1 MNNAMQAQQRLMQA
15 IQTYQMGDLS
25 KAETELKSL
34 LRDFPKSDQIMSV
47 LGAVLFGQKKHKEA
61 YRLYRDALKINP
73 NNADAAMGIASA
85 EHARG
90 NTDTAI
96 ELMVKARQAFPGR
109 IEPHFNLGTFYIDKD
124 EMKKAEACFLK
135 CLEMEPKLAQADLH
149 LVNIYKELNDL
160 DKVEHHLRKV
170 IAVNPDPQLKIKLNE
185 ILELKGGDPKPV
197 TSSEEKETLGQ
208 EVAEEPSTEKSSLHQ
223 ALGIE
228 EGDVEGMLSMAAAF
242 FERHQYAEA
251 ARYYEQV
258 LILDPD
264 NAIASLALRRIKAS
278 SVPLWHF
285 EMLADEDRNYA
296 YQEAIERALAKQP
309 GARVLDIGTGSG
321 LLAMMAARAGASEVL
336 ACEMN
341 TGLAQVAEEIVERNG
356 YRDRIKVLNSKSS
369 DLRPGLDYEGR
380 YDMVVSE
387 ILDVA
392 GIGEGVLPSLRHAY
406 QSILKPDAITV
417 PSGMT
422 MYASLASIPGFH
434 KVNPIKEI
442 SGFDLS
448 PFNAFKST
456 DEYLPVKLNTWDH
469 EFLSEPV
476 PFYSFD
482 FNSIPEERDTSN
494 PHTAN
499 VDFTVTKKGKAHA
512 VAFWFDLHLDKTLTL
527 SSGLDGKLKHWG
539 QAVCFM
545 ADELAVSPGHT
556 VPMTAKF
563 SDLTMWFESRF

>member
-1 MNNAMQAQQRLMQA
+1 MNDTMQAQQRLMQA
-15 IQTYQMGDLS
+15 IQTYQMGDMV
-25 KAETELKSL
+25 KAEKELKSL
-34 LRDFPKSDQIMSV
+34 LDSFPKSDQVMSI
-47 LGAVLFGQKKHKEA
+47 LGAVLFGQKKYKEA
-61 YRLYRDALKINP
+61 YRHYRDALKINA
-73 NNADAAMGIASA
+73 NNAEAAMGIASA

-90 NTDTAI
+90 NTDIAI
-96 ELMVKARQAFPGR
+96 ELMEKAQRTFPDR

-124 EMKKAEACFLK
+124 EMKQAEACFLR

-170 IAVNPDPQLKIKLNE
+170 IAVNPDPQLKVKLKE
-185 ILELKGGDPKPV
+185 ILELKGEDQQQSASP
-197 TSSEEKETLGQ
+197 EEKEP
-208 EVAEEPSTEKSSLHQ
+208 VKEEPAQDSPVQEGSLQ
-223 ALGIE
+223 ESLGIDTE
-228 EGDVEGMLSMAAAF
+228 DVEGLLSMAAAF
-242 FERHQYAEA
+242 FERHQYTEA

-258 LILDPD
+258 LTLDPD
-264 NAIASLALRRIKAS
+264 NGIAGLALRRIKAS

-285 EMLADEDRNYA
+285 EMLADTDRNDA
-296 YQEAIERALAKQP
+296 YQSAIERALAEQP

-341 TGLAQVAEEIVERNG
+341 TGLAEVAEEIVERNG
-356 YRDRIKVLNSKSS
+356 YKERIKILNRKSS
-369 DLRPGLDYEGR
+369 DLKPGLDYQGR

-406 QSILKPDAITV
+406 QSLLKPGAVTI

-422 MYASLASIPGFH
+422 MYASLVSIPNFH
-434 KVNPIKEI
+434 KVNPIKDI

-448 PFNAFKST
+448 PFNVFRST

-482 FNSIPEERDTSN
+482 LSDIPEERDPSN

-499 VDFTVTKKGKAHA
+499 VDFRVTRKGKVHA
-512 VAFWFDLHLDKTLTL
+512 VAFWFDLHLDDELTL

-539 QAVCFM
+539 QAVCFIM
-545 ADELAVSPGHT
+545 GELAVSPGHT